1 MAASKGQTPKLTI
14 KAKIAAT
21 KADISSLNK
30 QVKAIAEQ
38 LDPVKLKIDFDEDNS
53 KNAVEKLRKTMQS
66 LKNEMSNFTSKFGS
80 LGDGT
85 AKDAAQFV
93 GEANNATAAIKELT
107 DAVTN
112 LKRKG
117 SGGGSGGGTANLT
130 KGLANATGQVE
141 SLKTQILKLEKN
153 NPVFLQEY
161 GTQVETLKTNV
172 SDLLVTLKGFT
183 PETISKEQLGSL
195 TDKYAEYQ
203 AAFKGLNLLMAESGK
218 FGAGDSGDITDFI
231 KKLATVTGQ
240 VETLQNQILSF
251 EKKNPVFLQEYGVQV
266 TNLKNKVGELLT
278 NLKGANVSNITQ
290 QDLDKWTQE
299 FSTCQSNLKG
309 LKLQME
315 ETGKSGDT
323 LGGKL
328 QSAIDKFGS
337 WTIVTKL
344 VMGTVHQLKK
354 MYQNVKNLD
363 AAMTEL
369 KKVTEETSTGYD
381 QFLTRATKRAKE
393 LGATLTDTVTATADY
408 ARLGYTLSES
418 EELADASIIYKNVGD
433 GLNGISEASESIIS
447 TMKAFNVEA
456 SNAMTIVDKYNEIGE
471 YTQIAD
477 EYSNIF

>member
-14 KAKIAAT
+14 KAKISAT
-21 KADISSLNK
+21 KADISGLNK
-30 QVKAIAEQ
+30 QVKSIANQIE
-38 LDPVKLKIDFDEDNS
+38 PIKLKIDFDESDS

-66 LKNEMSNFTSKFGS
+66 LKSEMANFTSNFGS
-80 LGDGT
+80 FGDGT

-93 GEANNATAAIKELT
+93 GEANSATAAIKELT

-117 SGGGSGGGTANLT
+117 SGGGGGGGTANLT

-141 SLKTQILKLEKN
+141 SLKNQILTLEKK
-153 NPVFLQEY
+153 NPVFLQAY
-161 GTQVETLKTNV
+161 GTQVTTLKNDV

-183 PETISKEQLGSL
+183 PETISAEKLGGF
-195 TDKYAEYQ
+195 TDKYAEFQ
-203 AAFKGLNLLMAESGK
+203 ATFKGLKLLMTESGK
-218 FGAGDSGDITDFI
+218 LGAGDSGDITDFT
-231 KKLATVTGQ
+231 KKLATATSQ
-240 VETLQNQILSF
+240 VETLQNQLLSF

-278 NLKGANVSNITQ
+278 NLKGANVKSITQ
-290 QDLDKWTQE
+290 QDLDKWTKECSVYQAE
-299 FSTCQSNLKG
+299 LKG

-328 QSAIDKFGS
+328 QSAIDKFGR
-337 WTIVTKL
+337 WTLVTKL
-344 VMGTVHQLKK
+344 VMGTVHQLKR

-369 KKVTEETSTGYD
+369 KKVTEETSAGYD

-393 LGATLTDTVTATADY
+393 LGSTLTDTVTATADY

-418 EELADASIIYKNVGD
+418 EDLADASIIYKNVGD
-433 GLNGISEASESIIS
+433 GLNDISEASESIIS

-456 SNAMTIVDKYNEIGE
+456 SNAMSIVDKYNEIKI
-471 YTQIAD
+471 TCLLAQQCA
-477 EYSNIF
+477 